1 MLLDFFNLFDK
12 AVFMPKRFG
21 SVRGKRESLEF
32 RIEMGSFDALVLF
45 CAHDDLKLL
54 SMGDLVVL

>member
-1 MLLDFFNLFDK
+1 
-12 AVFMPKRFG
+12 MPKRFG

-54 SMGDLVVL
+54 SMGDLVL

>member
-1 MLLDFFNLFDK
+1 MQKVPVPNEK
-12 AVFMPKRFG
+12 VQKISPFG
-21 SVRGKRESLEF
+21 MSLEF
-32 RIEMGSFDALVLF
+32 RIELGSFDALVLF

>member
-1 MLLDFFNLFDK
+1 MLLDFFNL

-21 SVRGKRESLEF
+21 SVGGRESLEF